1 MKLGGKV
8 INGAALQE
16 GTDTELKTQS
26 VKTKT
31 LVAGTSNFND
41 SFESSNAAMVRLIEW
56 SDNSVSDL
64 TLADGESNNALTIK
78 RNDKGEI
85 IERTEVLNARTEQF
99 GKSISEG
106 LITRRLEM
114 NDRNKR
120 MGELRDFEGN
130 AGVWARVIAGK
141 QKFLGFT
148 TFQLGAEAKIPVLFN
163 THAGLAF
170 SYTDSDLS
178 YVGRTGDNNVY
189 GLATYASW
197 LGDSGSFLD
206 LIAKVARVESDITVA
221 GTHADYKYER
231 LFRFC

>member
-26 VKTKT
+26 VKTKA

-64 TLADGESNNALTIK
+64 TLADGESNHALTIK

-141 QKFLGFT
+141 QKFLGFYD
-148 TFQLGAEAKIPVLFN
+148 LP
-163 THAGLAF
+163 AG
-170 SYTDSDLS
+170 
-178 YVGRTGDNNVY
+178 R
-189 GLATYASW
+189 
-197 LGDSGSFLD
+197 
-206 LIAKVARVESDITVA
+206 
-221 GTHADYKYER
+221 
-231 LFRFC
+231 